1 MKMCRWSFILLG
13 SLLAGIAPLHASLI
27 ITFNEFGAASYSTNG
42 GVTFVALPAG
52 ATELDPT
59 GGVSGNVLVYNFQPA
74 FTAAGASAT
83 FFGDVPI
90 AGFAG
95 GLSDDLRFTDAQGD
109 KSGTSAPLMIF
120 YSFDNLGAPA
130 DVGNISTSFL
140 YTQTPMATEG
150 ANGFFTYDSGGGL
163 PGGVLYEG
171 ESDVPEPAS
180 VSMLLLGLG
189 ALGFR
194 IFRCKSTMT

>member
-1 MKMCRWSFILLG
+1 MAVARFI
-13 SLLAGIAPLHASLI
+13 
-27 ITFNEFGAASYSTNG
+27 
-42 GVTFVALPAG
+42 ALPAG

-95 GLSDDLRFTDAQGD
+95 GLSDDLRFTNAQGA

-120 YSFDNLGAPA
+120 YSFNNLGNPA
-130 DVGNISTSFL
+130 DVGKISTSFL
-140 YTQTPMATEG
+140 YTQTPAATEA
-150 ANGFFTYDSGGGL
+150 ANGTFTYDSGGGL
-163 PGGVLYEG
+163 PGGVIYEG
-171 ESDVPEPAS
+171 QSDVPEPAS
-180 VSMLLLGLG
+180 VSMFLLGLG
-189 ALGFR
+189 ALGFG
-194 IFRCKSTMT
+194 IFRCKSIMT